1 MAVTVR
7 KFSQKRKLRTKKD
20 EFLWLISLSDMM
32 MLLFIFFVVLF
43 AFTYQKVKN
52 SELMRILSVITE
64 GEQGQTDIEKIKTSL
79 TEWIA
84 KENLVDQIIIKKNGD
99 MLEVQ
104 IKDKVLFDS
113 GEYKLHTKG
122 VEYLK
127 AISKVLDKVPDPYQL
142 GIEGHTDDTPIHT
155 SKIKDN
161 WDLSAKRALSVLW
174 AMDLSYPTLKRTVI
188 QAYGEM
194 RPIAANRDKDGEPI
208 IKNQRLNRRVTIR
221 IF

>member
-1 MAVTVR
+1 VAIAAK
-7 KFSQKRKLRTKKD
+7 KFTQKRKLSTKKD

-43 AFTYQKVKN
+43 GFTYQKVKN
-52 SELMRILSVITE
+52 SELMRILSVVTE
-64 GEQGQTDIEKIKTSL
+64 GEQGQTDIEKIKKSL
-79 TEWIA
+79 TEWIS

-104 IKDKVLFDS
+104 IKDKVLFNS
-113 GEYKLHTKG
+113 GEYKLHSKG
-122 VEYLK
+122 IHFLK
-127 AISKVLDKVPDPYQL
+127 GISKVLDRVPDPYQL

-155 SKIKDN
+155 MKINDN

-174 AMDLSYPTLKRTVI
+174 ALNLSNETLKRTVV

-194 RPIAANRDKDGEPI
+194 RPIVPNRDKHGNPDF
-208 IKNQRLNRRVTIR
+208 KNQRLNRRVTIR